1 MRLEPL
7 YTVRFSYPEH
17 YLSRG
22 ADTLGLFFA
31 EGRVEGTVNGRF
43 RGLNHARLR
52 SDDVYVPDFHG
63 VIETD
68 DGALLAFHLRGLAR
82 KSSYGREVTGTIVHN
97 TGSERYWRLNDA
109 VCVLAGQARRD
120 DIRIEVAELVWEPME
135 PRRSGAGLTREAS
148 ERGRDST

>member
-7 YTVRFSYPEH
+7 YTISFAYPEH

-22 ADTLGLFFA
+22 PDTLGLFLA
-31 EGRVEGTVNGRF
+31 EGRVEGKVSGRF

-68 DGALLAFHLRGLAR
+68 DAALLAFHLTGLAR
-82 KSSYGREVTGTIVHN
+82 KSDYGREVTGTIVHS
-97 TGSERYWRLNDA
+97 TGSERYERLNDA
-109 VCVLAGQARRD
+109 VCVLAGEARRN
-120 DIRIEVAELVWEPME
+120 DIRLEVAELVWEPV
-135 PRRSGAGLTREAS
+135 TI
-148 ERGRDST
+148 

>member
-1 MRLEPL
+1 MRLELL

-31 EGRVEGTVNGRF
+31 AGRVEGQVNGRF

-68 DGALLAFHLRGLAR
+68 DGALLAFHLLGLAR
-82 KSSYGREVTGTIVHN
+82 KSEYGREVTGTIVHS
-97 TGSERYWRLNDA
+97 TGSERYSRLNDA
-109 VCVLAGQARRD
+109 VCVLAGEARRN
-120 DIRIEVAELVWEPME
+120 DIRIEVAEIVWEE
-135 PRRSGAGLTREAS
+135 L
-148 ERGRDST
+148 ER

>member
-7 YTVRFSYPEH
+7 YTVRFAYPEH

-22 ADTLGLFFA
+22 PDKLGMFFA
-31 EGRVEGTVNGRF
+31 EGRVEGQVQGRF

-52 SDDVYVPDFHG
+52 EDDVYVPDFHG

-82 KSSYGREVTGTIVHN
+82 KTAYGREVTGTIVHS
-97 TGSERYWRLNDA
+97 TGSERYSRLNDA
-109 VCVLAGQARRD
+109 VCVLAGEARRN
-120 DIRIEVAELVWEPME
+120 DIRIEVSELLWEPV
-135 PRRSGAGLTREAS
+135 SA
-148 ERGRDST
+148 

>member
-17 YLSRG
+17 YLARG
-22 ADTLGLFFA
+22 PDTFGHFFA
-31 EGRVEGTVNGRF
+31 EGRVEGQVNGRF

-82 KSSYGREVTGTIVHN
+82 KSEYGREVTGTIVHT
-97 TGSERYWRLNDA
+97 TGSERYARLNDA
-109 VCVLAGQARRD
+109 VCVLAGEARRN
-120 DIRIEVAELVWEPME
+120 DIRIEVRELVWERLGE
-135 PRRSGAGLTREAS
+135 
-148 ERGRDST
+148 

>member
-7 YTVRFSYPEH
+7 YRISFAYPEH

-22 ADTLGLFFA
+22 PDTLGLFFG
-31 EGRVEGTVNGRF
+31 EGRVEGQVTGRF

-68 DGALLAFHLRGLAR
+68 DVRRLAAGFQVVRLEDGGYAWV
-82 KSSYGREVTGTIVHN
+82 EVT
-97 TGSERYWRLNDA
+97 E
-109 VCVLAGQARRD
+109 
-120 DIRIEVAELVWEPME
+120 
-135 PRRSGAGLTREAS
+135 
-148 ERGRDST
+148 

>member
-1 MRLEPL
+1 VRLAPL

-22 ADTLGLFFA
+22 PDTLGLFLA
-31 EGRVEGTVNGRF
+31 EWRVRGQVNGRF

-52 SDDVYVPDFHG
+52 SDDVYLPDFHG

-82 KSSYGREVTGTIVHN
+82 KSDYGREVTGTIVHN
-97 TGSERYWRLNDA
+97 TGSARYARLNDA
-109 VCVLAGQARRD
+109 VCVLAGEARRD
-120 DIRIEVAELVWEPME
+120 DIRIEVAEVMWEPVD
-135 PRRSGAGLTREAS
+135 PRRSGAALTRESS
-148 ERGRDST
+148 ERGRGST

>member
-7 YTVRFSYPEH
+7 YRIRFAYPEH

-22 ADTLGLFFA
+22 PDTLGLLFG
-31 EGRVEGTVNGRF
+31 EGRVEGQVTGRF

-68 DGALLAFHLRGLAR
+68 DGALLTFHLQWLAR
-82 KSSYGREVTGTIVHN
+82 KSKYGREVTGTIVHN
-97 TGSERYWRLNDA
+97 TGSERYARLNDA
-109 VCVLAGQARRD
+109 ICVLAGEARRN
-120 DIRIEVAELVWEPME
+120 DIRVQVAELVWEPVTIQ
-135 PRRSGAGLTREAS
+135 S
-148 ERGRDST
+148 